1 MSQILFI
8 NELLKPIYNTR
19 VLKYIKGKTYLLNCT
34 KRVRA
39 YTFGAFLDGNNILI
53 LALSKKFLQILNMD
67 FGNTTYQR

>member
-39 YTFGAFLDGNNILI
+39 YTFGAFLDGNNI
-53 LALSKKFLQILNMD
+53 
-67 FGNTTYQR
+67 

>member
-39 YTFGAFLDGNNILI
+39 YTFGAFLDGNNILNFG
-53 LALSKKFLQILNMD
+53 SKQKISPD
-67 FGNTTYQR
+67 P